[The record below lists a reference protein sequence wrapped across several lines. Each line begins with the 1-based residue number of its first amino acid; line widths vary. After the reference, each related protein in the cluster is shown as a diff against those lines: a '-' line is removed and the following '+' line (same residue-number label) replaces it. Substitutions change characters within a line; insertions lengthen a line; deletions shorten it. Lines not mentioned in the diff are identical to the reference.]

1 MMMVIMLLKLAW
13 ERMTKAIFYSNSGK
27 VGRQLGLIRPFI
39 TALSLLQLLQRKPS
53 LSAALQARPWLLL
66 FNKH

>member
-13 ERMTKAIFYSNSGK
+13 ERMTKAIFYSSSGK

-39 TALSLLQLLQRKPS
+39 TALSPIQMLQRKPS
-53 LSAALQARPWLLL
+53 LSVALQAPPWLLL
-66 FNKH
+66 FNKN